1 MLAASCALI
10 IPAIA
15 SAQLLTSAGASES
28 EGGHVSF
35 MASADHGA
43 ETGGPRRRA
52 QGGAP
57 RRAGIRLGVCMSGAL
72 AATAVLALAT
82 PAGAGTSSTG
92 TSSAGTS
99 SAGTTDSA
107 AARGPAVVVR
117 LAMRAMPAGTV
128 TFGRGSHRRLTVAAD
143 MSGLTPG
150 SSHDVDLVIPGRSR
164 AIRVGT
170 LTANGVGQADSILQ
184 SSFTG
189 RFPHG
194 SRLLI
199 RMGTRR
205 GPVAREP
212 IAITRRLSRPG
223 RRPHRLISVE
233 VSTGGISYG
242 TPRGRAI
249 IVYTVRRHTLTIAVS
264 ASGLTPGPHA
274 AHIHLGSCVSQGPV
288 KYMLRDLVA
297 NRRGRIARA
306 IRIITN
312 VTTPIPAHGWY
323 LNVHQGNSRDI
334 LRNGQPTIFFR
345 PLICADINGATRA

>member
-99 SAGTTDSA
+99 SAGTADSA

-170 LTANGVGQADSILQ
+170 LD
-184 SSFTG
+184 
-189 RFPHG
+189 RK
-194 SRLLI
+194 
-199 RMGTRR
+199 
-205 GPVAREP
+205 
-212 IAITRRLSRPG
+212 
-223 RRPHRLISVE
+223 SV
-233 VSTGGISYG
+233 V
-242 TPRGRAI
+242 
-249 IVYTVRRHTLTIAVS
+249 
-264 ASGLTPGPHA
+264 
-274 AHIHLGSCVSQGPV
+274 
-288 KYMLRDLVA
+288 
-297 NRRGRIARA
+297 
-306 IRIITN
+306 
-312 VTTPIPAHGWY
+312 
-323 LNVHQGNSRDI
+323 
-334 LRNGQPTIFFR
+334 
-345 PLICADINGATRA
+345 

>member
-249 IVYTVRRHTLTIAVS
+249 IVYNARRHTLTIAVS